1 MGFLIVLVFFVMT
14 RKFSRYYDSNMRF
27 SMHVL
32 ASEYISILLLAI
44 LLIGA
49 PNDTTKIL
57 ETKFFQNLGQYSFG
71 IYLWHIICIDIVKY
85 LIYFLAYIGFVNKL
99 SHTEKLVILFGLS
112 YLSGCLF
119 FHLIE
124 NPCVK
129 LAAFLCNKLSGL
141 SFFKNSRSEIETV
154 LIAE

>member
-1 MGFLIVLVFFVMT
+1 
-14 RKFSRYYDSNMRF
+14 
-27 SMHVL
+27 MHIL

-49 PNDTTKIL
+49 ANNTTKML
-57 ETKFFQNLGQYSFG
+57 ETEFFQNLGQSSFG

-85 LIYFLAYIGFVNKL
+85 LVYFLANIGFVNKI

-112 YLSGCLF
+112 YVSGFLF

-124 NPCVK
+124 NP
-129 LAAFLCNKLSGL
+129 
-141 SFFKNSRSEIETV
+141 
-154 LIAE
+154 